1 MNQTACI
8 TLENVTFAYPNG
20 KKALSNLNFIIPRGA
35 RAAFIGPNGAGKS
48 TLFQHLNALLRP
60 VSGRLLLNGQ
70 PYQYSRA
77 GVAKLRQSVGLV
89 FQDPDNQLFADTVFN
104 DVLFGPLNL
113 GLASLKAKQQA
124 EAALNAVKMTEF
136 SNMPIHMLSYGQKKR
151 VAIAG
156 VLAMNPSVLLL
167 DEPSAGLDW
176 SGVQDLNEI
185 MDALSAAGTTLIVST
200 HDIDW
205 VWQWADCVYVLV
217 AGQLTAAGPVETILT
232 KPYTDHQWFA
242 NPIIGQLYTQVIR
255 PASRRSVPPRT
266 VEQLIALL
274 QKQLG

>member
-1 MNQTACI
+1 MNTTACI
-8 TLENVTFAYPNG
+8 TLERVTFNYPNG
-20 KKALSNLNFIIPRGA
+20 KKALNNLSFTIPRGT

-60 VSGRLLLNGQ
+60 VSGRLLFNGQ

-77 GVAKLRQSVGLV
+77 AIAKLRQSVGLV

-113 GLASLKAKQQA
+113 GLATQKAKKEA
-124 EAALNAVKMTEF
+124 EAALDAVKMAGF
-136 SNMPIHMLSYGQKKR
+136 NNMPIHMLSYGQKKR

-156 VLAMNPSVLLL
+156 VLAMKPSVLLL
-167 DEPSAGLDW
+167 DEPGAGLDC
-176 SGVQDLNEI
+176 SGLQDLSEI

-200 HDIDW
+200 HDMDW

-217 AGQLTAAGPVETILT
+217 AGQLAASGPIEQILT
-232 KPYTDHQWFA
+232 KPYTDHHWFV
-242 NPIIGQLYTQVIR
+242 NPIIGQLYTAVIR
-255 PASRRSVPPRT
+255 PACRRSILPRT
-266 VEQLIALL
+266 VEQVIALL
-274 QKQLG
+274 QK

>member
-1 MNQTACI
+1 MNTTACI
-8 TLENVTFAYPNG
+8 TLERVTFSYPNG
-20 KKALSNLNFIIPRGA
+20 KKALNNLNFTIPRGVK
-35 RAAFIGPNGAGKS
+35 AAFIGPNGAGKS

-77 GVAKLRQSVGLV
+77 GITKLRQSVGLV
-89 FQDPDNQLFADTVFN
+89 FQDPDHQLFADTVFN

-113 GLASLKAKQQA
+113 GLATQKAKQQA
-124 EAALNAVKMTEF
+124 EAALDAVKMEKF

-156 VLAMNPSVLLL
+156 VLAMKPSVLLL
-167 DEPSAGLDW
+167 DEPGAGLDC
-176 SGVQDLNEI
+176 SGLQDLSEI

-200 HDIDW
+200 HDMDW

-217 AGQLTAAGPVETILT
+217 AGQLAAAGPIEEILT
-232 KPYTDHQWFA
+232 KPYTDKHWFA
-242 NPIIGQLYTQVIR
+242 NPIIGQLYTAVIR
-255 PASRRSVPPRT
+255 PACRRTILPRT
-266 VEQLIALL
+266 VEQVIALL
-274 QKQLG
+274 QK